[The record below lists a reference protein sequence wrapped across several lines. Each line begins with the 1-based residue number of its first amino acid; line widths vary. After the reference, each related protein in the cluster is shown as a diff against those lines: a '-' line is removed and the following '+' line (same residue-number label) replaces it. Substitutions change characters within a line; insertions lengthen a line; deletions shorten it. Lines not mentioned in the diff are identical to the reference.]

1 LHSASNEAVNV
12 TVSRDEE
19 SILGAVN
26 HFVTTFN
33 DVLARIREYDNFDAE
48 TETRGALLG
57 DPTAARVRSDLY
69 RTLQQAAPG
78 VETQFRYLFEVGIH
92 VGQDGAIE
100 LDEARFKD
108 AYEQDPEAVEN
119 LFAAFESEG
128 STTEEVVPGVT
139 VNRVDITYTKLGFG
153 GLFDQAIE
161 KLTNSE
167 DGTVTFADE
176 RFQELIDSANER
188 IERIDERLE
197 VKRERLERQFVAM
210 EMVLAQ
216 LQAQQGPLGMIS
228 QNLMLAQRLAG

>member
-1 LHSASNEAVNV
+1 MLSWSRDTSNTVENVLAGITLNLHSASNEAVNV

-119 LFAAFESEG
+119 LFAAF
-128 STTEEVVPGVT
+128 
-139 VNRVDITYTKLGFG
+139 
-153 GLFDQAIE
+153 
-161 KLTNSE
+161 
-167 DGTVTFADE
+167 
-176 RFQELIDSANER
+176 
-188 IERIDERLE
+188 
-197 VKRERLERQFVAM
+197 
-210 EMVLAQ
+210 
-216 LQAQQGPLGMIS
+216 
-228 QNLMLAQRLAG
+228 